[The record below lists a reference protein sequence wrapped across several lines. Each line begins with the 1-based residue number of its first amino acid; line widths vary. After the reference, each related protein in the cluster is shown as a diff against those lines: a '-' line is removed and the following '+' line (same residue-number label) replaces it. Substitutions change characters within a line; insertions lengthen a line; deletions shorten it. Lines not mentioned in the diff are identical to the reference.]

1 LTINQHPPKIASTG
15 IHLLLH
21 QKTTT
26 IIIGPSIIM
35 TMKMIII
42 TIESMKEIAVL
53 IDIIIEDPLLPLK
66 EEEEK
71 KVVTDTM
78 KSIIGR
84 ETTTNKSIMKMNT
97 DMVEKKM
104 IQGRVVII
112 ITESILS
119 HYLIQGHNK
128 DWLNLI
134 QSIIMS
140 LEETR

>member
-1 LTINQHPPKIASTG
+1 
-15 IHLLLH
+15 
-21 QKTTT
+21 
-26 IIIGPSIIM
+26 M

-42 TIESMKEIAVL
+42 IIESMKEIAVL

-71 KVVTDTM
+71 KAVTDTM
-78 KSIIGR
+78 ISITDQ
-84 ETTTNKSIMKMNT
+84 ETSTNKSIMKINT
-97 DMVEKKM
+97 DMVEEKK

-112 ITESILS
+112 ITESILG
-119 HYLIQGHNK
+119 HCLILGHNK

-134 QSIIMS
+134 QSIIIS